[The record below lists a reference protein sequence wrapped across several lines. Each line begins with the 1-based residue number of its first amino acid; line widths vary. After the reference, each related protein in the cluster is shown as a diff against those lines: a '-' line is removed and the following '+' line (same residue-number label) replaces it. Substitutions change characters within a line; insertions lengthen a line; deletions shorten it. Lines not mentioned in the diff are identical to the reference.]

1 MEIPAAG
8 DTGILISIKFSM
20 NFSAPSI
27 LTNIQFQ
34 EYPGERDLLFEKKYI
49 LILTL
54 ENRLIT
60 DAELMLLP
68 EIAGDHRYYGEWQM
82 RKSSARRL
90 IRHLSAP
97 GKPLEILE
105 VGCGNG
111 WLSHRLAEIP
121 GSTVTG
127 LDINVTELQQAAR
140 VFRNVPNL
148 RWVQGDIR
156 SGMLGDHRYDR
167 IIFAA
172 SVQYFPFLK
181 EILYTALA
189 NLSPDGEIHI
199 LDTPLYKT
207 GELEKARDRT
217 LTYYTSFGYPE
228 MADFYYH
235 HTIDDLF
242 SFRSAFLYNPQSI
255 RNRWQRVKN
264 PFPWVRI
271 KNIKC

>member
-1 MEIPAAG
+1 
-8 DTGILISIKFSM
+8 M
-20 NFSAPSI
+20 NFPAPSI

-34 EYPGERDLLFEKKYI
+34 EYPGEKELLFEKKYI
-49 LILTL
+49 LIRTL

-60 DAELMLLP
+60 DEELMRLP
-68 EIAGDHRYYGEWQM
+68 EIASNHRYYGEWLM
-82 RKSSARRL
+82 RKSSIQRL
-90 IRHLSAP
+90 IRRLSAP

-121 GSTVTG
+121 GSKVTG
-127 LDINVTELQQAAR
+127 LDINLTELQQAAR

-156 SGMLGDHRYDR
+156 SGILGNHRYDR

-199 LDTPLYKT
+199 LDTPFYKT
-207 GELEKARDRT
+207 GELEKARGRT

-228 MADFYYH
+228 MADLYYH
-235 HTIDDLF
+235 HTIDELR
-242 SFRSAFLYNPQSI
+242 SFRPVFLYNPQSF
-255 RNRWQRVKN
+255 RNRLQRIKS
-264 PFPWVRI
+264 PFPWIRI
-271 KNIKC
+271 KHIKF